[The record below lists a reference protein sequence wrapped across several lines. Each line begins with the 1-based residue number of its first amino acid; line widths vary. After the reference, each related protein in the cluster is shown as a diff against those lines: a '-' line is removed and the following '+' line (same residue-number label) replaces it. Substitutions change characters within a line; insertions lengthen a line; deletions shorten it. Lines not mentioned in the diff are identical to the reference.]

1 MTENLLHD
9 RCYYYVKYHVVI
21 TSRTILHESL
31 GLIRSKILYPLPHAS
46 TSHVFNSSTLPS
58 LLIAYM
64 FTIFKAKQHI
74 YTQINNGFP
83 EEYKTYNYNN
93 TTVVLND
100 SFSNLY
106 LHILYKY
113 RLRTIKYIII
123 ELYSYLL
130 DTRYKTLDMSSGPFQ
145 CFHRYREQNWV
156 SHSQMSD
163 HPHTQKL

>member
-1 MTENLLHD
+1 
-9 RCYYYVKYHVVI
+9 
-21 TSRTILHESL
+21 
-31 GLIRSKILYPLPHAS
+31 
-46 TSHVFNSSTLPS
+46 
-58 LLIAYM
+58 
-64 FTIFKAKQHI
+64 
-74 YTQINNGFP
+74 
-83 EEYKTYNYNN
+83 
-93 TTVVLND
+93 
-100 SFSNLY
+100 

-145 CFHRYREQNWV
+145 CFHRYLEQNWV